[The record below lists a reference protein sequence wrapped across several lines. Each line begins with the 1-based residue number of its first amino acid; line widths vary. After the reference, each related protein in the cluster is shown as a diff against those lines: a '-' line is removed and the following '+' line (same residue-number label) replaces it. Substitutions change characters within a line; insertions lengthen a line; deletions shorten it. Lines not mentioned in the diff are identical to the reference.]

1 MVRRATPEDDR
12 RAVHASPVPRL
23 VAAPPPPEA
32 APRHAPATSP
42 AKTVRPGLL
51 ERVAPPETPADP
63 QPLLTRQRDDA
74 ERLLNAV
81 RLAVLLLLATAALA
95 YAPSLTKPLNIVNVL
110 VLAPALLWSIGQY
123 ALFYRR
129 PLLPRWLAIANP
141 VCDVTGVTIILGG
154 YALAGSAPLA
164 LRTPIFLAY
173 FVILAGRPIAS
184 SVRTTR
190 TVAALTVVQYA
201 SLLGVLVAMGRLPT
215 VRSPV
220 DAVSAFA
227 VSPLDEGAKLLFLI
241 LAGVLASYATAWSER
256 LVMSYDR
263 TARERRE
270 LEARLAT
277 ARLQSL
283 KLQLRPHFL
292 FNALNTVTA
301 LIGVDARR
309 AERMVTGLAELLRLS
324 LRTSEEQEVPL
335 ERELDILEHYLDIE
349 RERFQERLQVHVRVT
364 SDARRALVPNLI
376 LQPLVEN
383 AIRHGI
389 APRAAGGA
397 VTVDASRQDD
407 MLRILIADDGVGVR
421 PDAERREGVGL
432 GNTRARL
439 RHLYA
444 DRHRFIPRAGPT
456 GGFVVEIAIPF
467 RLATGGSVP
476 DAPVVVPNAG

>member
-1 MVRRATPEDDR
+1 MARRTTPGDR
-12 RAVHASPVPRL
+12 RAVHAAPLPPIPAPSPLATVVRRVSAVEQARAEL
-23 VAAPPPPEA
+23 AAKRPEPA
-32 APRHAPATSP
+32 AD
-42 AKTVRPGLL
+42 V
-51 ERVAPPETPADP
+51 
-63 QPLLTRQRDDA
+63 QPLLTGQRDEA

-81 RLAVLLLLATAALA
+81 RLVVLLLLATAALV
-95 YAPSLTKPLNIVNVL
+95 YAPSLTRRLNLVNVL
-110 VLAPALLWSIGQY
+110 VLVPALLWSAGQY
-123 ALFYRR
+123 LLFYRR
-129 PLLPRWLAIANP
+129 PLLPRWLAVANP
-141 VCDVTGVTIILGG
+141 VLDVTGVTVILGA
-154 YALAGSAPLA
+154 YALVGSAPLA

-184 SVRTTR
+184 SVRTAR
-190 TVAALTVVQYA
+190 TVAALAVVQYA
-201 SLLGVLVAMGRLPT
+201 ALLVLLVALGRVPT

-220 DAVSAFA
+220 EAVNLQA
-227 VSPLDEGAKLLFLI
+227 VSPLDEGAKLLFLV

-256 LVMSYDR
+256 LVTSYER
-263 TARERRE
+263 AARERRE

-324 LRTSEEQEVPL
+324 LRTSDEQEVPL
-335 ERELDILEHYLDIE
+335 ERELEILEHYLDIE
-349 RERFQERLQVHVRVT
+349 RVRFQDRLEVTVRV
-364 SDARRALVPNLI
+364 SPEARRALVPNLI

-389 APRAAGGA
+389 APRAAGGM
-397 VTVDASRQDD
+397 VTVDASRSDD
-407 MLRILIADDGVGVR
+407 RLRIIVADDGVGVR

-444 DRHRFIPRAGPT
+444 DRHRFVPRAGEM
-456 GGFVVEIAIPF
+456 GGFVVELEIPF
-467 RLATGGSVP
+467 RLASSTTAADAATAP
-476 DAPVVVPNAG
+476 DGPRGE